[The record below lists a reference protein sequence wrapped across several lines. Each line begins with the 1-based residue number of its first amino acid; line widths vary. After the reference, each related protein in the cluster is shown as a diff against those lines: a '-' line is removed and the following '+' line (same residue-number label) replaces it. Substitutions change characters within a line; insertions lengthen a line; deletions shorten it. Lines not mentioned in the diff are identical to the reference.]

1 MKRLTNLQMSVIV
14 NKIYNELDKE
24 IQAINAKRLESVDMD
39 KVLEIDAVHTSL
51 KDIEALQ
58 EEIDSIKKKIVKQLN
73 LESVYYVP
81 KYNDYINRLK
91 KREANLISVDK
102 REIEAS
108 VILSDVEDLDSL
120 IKSIKKSMSKNIPEL
135 ND

>member
-24 IQAINAKRLESVDMD
+24 IQAINTKRLESVDMD
-39 KVLEIDAVHTSL
+39 KLLKKDAVHTSL

>member
-39 KVLEIDAVHTSL
+39 KVLEKDAVHTSL